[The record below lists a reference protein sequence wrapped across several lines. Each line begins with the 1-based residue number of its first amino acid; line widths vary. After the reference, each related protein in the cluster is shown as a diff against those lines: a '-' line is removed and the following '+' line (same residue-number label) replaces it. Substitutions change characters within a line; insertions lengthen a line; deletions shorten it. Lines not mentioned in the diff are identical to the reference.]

1 MNYRILNK
9 QEVAEK
15 FFWYM
20 RSNFRNLNEAAK
32 KYGVSKQYISLVSK
46 GKRNPT
52 KQMMDDLGIIKIDG
66 WIEEENGKGQLERID
81 DQ

>member
-66 WIEEENGKGQLERID
+66 WIEEKNGKEQLERID
-81 DQ
+81 DK